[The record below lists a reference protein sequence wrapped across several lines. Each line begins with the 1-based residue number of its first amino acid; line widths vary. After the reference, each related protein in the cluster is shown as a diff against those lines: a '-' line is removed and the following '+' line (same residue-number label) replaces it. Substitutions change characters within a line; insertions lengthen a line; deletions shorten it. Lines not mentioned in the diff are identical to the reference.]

1 MLDNRIKFDERY
13 DSEDY
18 GTTTLYFIAPKEMLK
33 EFIPT
38 NDYPEV
44 VSMEISIEFPTE
56 HIEADYANVY
66 VSPTKEDENGT
77 EEYEWHDVNI
87 SHDKIEGL
95 IKLAKTSNYE
105 KRMKELELEY
115 NEFLKTKSGQEWKE
129 HCKHKTGSDLCGDFG
144 NYLYD
149 FYPEMLM

>member
-1 MLDNRIKFDERY
+1 MLDERIKFDERY

-38 NDYPEV
+38 KYYPDAI
-44 VSMEISIEFPTE
+44 SMEISIEFPTN
-56 HIEADYANVY
+56 HIEANYANVC
-66 VSPTKEDENGT
+66 VSPTREDENGT
-77 EEYEWHDVNI
+77 EEYDWNDVNI
-87 SHDKIEGL
+87 TNDEIEGL

-129 HCKHKTGSDLCGDFG
+129 HCKHKTGYDLCYDFG
-144 NYLYD
+144 KYLYD

>member
-38 NDYPEV
+38 IDYPDAI
-44 VSMEISIEFPTE
+44 SMEISIEFPTN
-56 HIEADYANVY
+56 HVEADYANVY
-66 VSPTKEDENGT
+66 VSPTREDENGT
-77 EEYEWHDVNI
+77 EEYDWHDVNI
-87 SHDKIEGL
+87 PHDEIEGL

-105 KRMKELELEY
+105 KRMKELEME
-115 NEFLKTKSGQEWKE
+115 
-129 HCKHKTGSDLCGDFG
+129 
-144 NYLYD
+144 
-149 FYPEMLM
+149 

>member
-33 EFIPT
+33 KFIPT
-38 NDYPEV
+38 KYYPDAI
-44 VSMEISIEFPTE
+44 SMEISIEFPTN
-56 HIEADYANVY
+56 HIESNYANVC
-66 VSPTKEDENGT
+66 VSPTREDENGT
-77 EEYEWHDVNI
+77 EEYDWNDVNI
-87 SHDKIEGL
+87 PNDEIEVL

-129 HCKHKTGSDLCGDFG
+129 HCKYKTGSDLCGDFG